1 MMRFMAALVALC
13 VACGL
18 VAQAH
23 EIGTTKVSAVL
34 RGHTYEIEV
43 ATDAEA
49 LAEKLAAMGGP
60 AIPRDE
66 LLLQRMQIAFDGAAV
81 RPSIDYA
88 VTPARDE
95 SSAAL
100 ATIRLTGEIPAA
112 AREFTW
118 TYGWTFASYSL
129 SVGPDVVWLEGGE
142 TSGPFPVGSDPL
154 TRVDSGGL
162 TPWHTAWRYL
172 VLGFT
177 HIVPHGLDHMLFV
190 LGLFLLSG
198 RLRTVLWQVSAFT
211 LAHSL
216 TLALSI
222 YGVITAPPAL
232 VEPLIAVSIAYVAIE
247 NIFLRD
253 LKPWR
258 VSLVFAFGLLHGM
271 GFAGVLQEIG
281 LPRAEFVTALV
292 TFNAGVELGQLAVIG
307 AAFVLVGWR
316 SGTGWYRDRV
326 VVPAS
331 VAIACTAIY
340 WTIERLA

>member
-1 MMRFMAALVALC
+1 
-13 VACGL
+13 
-18 VAQAH
+18 
-23 EIGTTKVSAVL
+23 
-34 RGHTYEIEV
+34 
-43 ATDAEA
+43 
-49 LAEKLAAMGGP
+49 
-60 AIPRDE
+60 
-66 LLLQRMQIAFDGAAV
+66 
-81 RPSIDYA
+81 
-88 VTPARDE
+88 
-95 SSAAL
+95 
-100 ATIRLTGEIPAA
+100 
-112 AREFTW
+112 
-118 TYGWTFASYSL
+118 
-129 SVGPDVVWLEGGE
+129 
-142 TSGPFPVGSDPL
+142 VGSDPL
-154 TRVDSGGL
+154 TRIDSGGL
-162 TPWHTAWRYL
+162 TRWQTAWRYL

-177 HIVPHGLDHMLFV
+177 HIVPHGPDHMLFV

-216 TLALSI
+216 TLALSV
-222 YGVITAPPAL
+222 YGVIMAPPAL

-292 TFNAGVELGQLAVIG
+292 TFNVGVELGQLAVIG
-307 AAFVLVGWR
+307 AAFLLVGWR
-316 SGTGWYRDRV
+316 SGTPWYRDRV

-340 WTIERLA
+340 WTLERLA